1 MKKLLWL
8 DDLRNPFEGDW
19 LSYSPIEKPFDCI
32 WVKSYNEFVDW
43 INQNGLPEAIC
54 FDHDL
59 GMEVAIEARAK
70 GMSKRKSRLLKK
82 EEKTGYDCAKWL
94 VEYCLDNK
102 LKLPLYNIQ
111 SANPVGKE
119 NINGLMLSFNKHIK
133 N

>member
-1 MKKLLWL
+1 MKLLWL
-8 DDLRNPFEGDW
+8 DDTRDPLKDDW
-19 LSYSPIEKPFDCI
+19 LRYSPIEKPFDCI

-43 INQNGLPEAIC
+43 IKQNGLPDAIC

-59 GMEVAIEARAK
+59 GMEVALEARAK

-82 EEKTGYDCAKWL
+82 EEKTGYDCTKWL

>member
-59 GMEVAIEARAK
+59 GMEVALEARAK

-82 EEKTGYDCAKWL
+82 EEKTGYDCTKWL